1 MPWCPVCKSEYRSNF
16 TLCADCNIPLVD
28 SLEEAPK
35 AIIFGEKEV
44 LLEMN
49 EFLSVNGIT
58 EGFVAF
64 DEDEKTDELF
74 VPDEDMEEAKKI
86 ITVFLKQKEL
96 EAANSDEN
104 TLLEAELEELAQL
117 EESELNSEE
126 FPAQSSAFPFK
137 KAYEADTV
145 YIAKKEKATEYKTS
159 AQTLLLVGIAGI
171 LLLILNAIGVITI
184 PIGETTKYMIY
195 FVIGGMFIIFIVV
208 GLHSMKLYKH
218 ATLDAVKEESLI
230 SHIKKF
236 LSETVSAESFSKEEE
251 TQSAASDEELYFSRI
266 EKIKAIILE
275 SYPEIDHALLEK
287 LSDDHYTELF
297 G

>member
-16 TLCADCNIPLVD
+16 TLCADCNIPLVE

-35 AIIFGEKEV
+35 AIIFGEKNV

-58 EGFVAF
+58 EGFVAY
-64 DEDEKTDELF
+64 DEDEQTDELF
-74 VPDEDMEEAKKI
+74 VPDEDIEEAKKI

-96 EAANSDEN
+96 EAANFDEN

-117 EESELNSEE
+117 EAEELDSEE

-159 AQTLLLVGIAGI
+159 AQTLLFVGIIGI
-171 LLLILNAIGVITI
+171 LLIILHAVGVI
-184 PIGETTKYMIY
+184 PISIGQTTKYMIY
-195 FVIGGMFIIFIVV
+195 FVIGGMFLIFIVV
-208 GLHSMKLYKH
+208 GLHSMRLYKH

-230 SHIKKF
+230 AHIKKF
-236 LSETVSAESFSKEEE
+236 LLETVSADMFLKMEEQQPE
-251 TQSAASDEELYFSRI
+251 ATQEEFYFSRV
-266 EKIKAIILE
+266 EKIKSIILE
-275 SYPEIDHALLEK
+275 SYPDIDSALLEK